1 MTYYVVCPD
10 IDLLTTAAVDFFSN
24 LALVHPEGKYVVDI
38 DKSIDITKRTPSTRV
53 ALRNDSYVLH
63 LGHFLFCLPVIL
75 FKFLPVLV
83 HLGAITVHES
93 RIIFDYVWECGLAT
107 QIHYTRCYLNS

>member
-83 HLGAITVHES
+83 HLGAITVHE
-93 RIIFDYVWECGLAT
+93 
-107 QIHYTRCYLNS
+107 